1 MAGSRLYGMGAQ
13 LLRGRKGSRL
23 TPARYSCTMRSVTT
37 SPLASRLLAF
47 VGLVCFG
54 GSCAADGVA
63 PAQAEALL
71 RFEREH
77 PAMGTLFRLVLFAP
91 SEEIADAAA
100 AAAWGR
106 VDAFERAAS
115 DYDAASEA
123 RRLGETSNEWVPVGV
138 DLAMVLRACDTA
150 WKGSGGAFDPTVG
163 NWTKLW
169 RRALRQREW
178 PRAELWAAAVQTV
191 GWGEHVEL
199 RDGAR
204 GLEARLASPT
214 RLDFGGIA
222 KGIAV
227 DDALAEIDAHGI
239 TSALINGGGDL
250 ASLGPPPGE
259 PGWKVEVRPFGE
271 VPSGPKLRFLL
282 TRGAIATSGDA
293 YQAAELEGDW
303 PPGVAHGKEG
313 VPSRFGH
320 VLDAR
325 TLQPLP
331 GPRAAVVTAATAT
344 AADAWATAL
353 VVLGDPSEAP
363 ELYEGLAEGVR
374 AGMFFPSLER
384 DPCVGD
390 LFPHD
395 GVRLSTPPPT
405 RSEE

>member
-1 MAGSRLYGMGAQ
+1 
-13 LLRGRKGSRL
+13 
-23 TPARYSCTMRSVTT
+23 
-37 SPLASRLLAF
+37 
-47 VGLVCFG
+47 
-54 GSCAADGVA
+54 
-63 PAQAEALL
+63 
-71 RFEREH
+71 
-77 PAMGTLFRLVLFAP
+77 MGTLFRLVFFAP

-123 RRLGETSNEWVPVGV
+123 RRLGETPEVWTPVGV
-138 DLAMVLRACDTA
+138 DLAMVLRASNTA

-169 RRALRQREW
+169 RRALRQGEW
-178 PRAELWAAAVQTV
+178 PSAERWEAAVQGV
-191 GWGEHVEL
+191 GWRRRVEL
-199 RDGAR
+199 REGAR
-204 GLEARLASPT
+204 GLEARLAAPT

-227 DDALAEIDAHGI
+227 DEALAYLDAAGI
-239 TSALINGGGDL
+239 TSALMDGGGDV

-271 VPSGPKLRFLL
+271 ASGGPILRFVL

-293 YQAAELEGDW
+293 YQAAELQGER
-303 PPGVAHGKEG
+303 PPGVDPIDETSS
-313 VPSRFGH
+313 SRFGH

-331 GPRAAVVTAATAT
+331 SPRAAVVTAGTAT

-353 VVLGDPSEAP
+353 VVLGEPSEEP
-363 ELYEGLAEGVR
+363 ELYEGLADGVR
-374 AGMFFPSLER
+374 AGMFFPSLEA

-395 GVRLSTPPPT
+395 GVRLSTSPPT